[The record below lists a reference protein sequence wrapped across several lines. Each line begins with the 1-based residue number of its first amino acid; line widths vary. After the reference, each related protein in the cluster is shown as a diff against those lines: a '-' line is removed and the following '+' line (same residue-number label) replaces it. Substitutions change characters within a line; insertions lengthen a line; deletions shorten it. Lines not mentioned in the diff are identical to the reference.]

1 MGYYETCAIPK
12 PKTKKKKLLYNGYKE
27 KGERY
32 CAYCG
37 APYAERHEIFPGTGN
52 RQISIREKF
61 QIDVCPSHHKELQD
75 NITDWA
81 QSENRKLK
89 KACQYK
95 WENKLIDAGTE
106 PKSAREAWMMLIGRN
121 YL

>member
-1 MGYYETCAIPK
+1 MGYYEACAIPK
-12 PKTKKKKLLYNGYKE
+12 PKDRKKKLLYNGYKD
-27 KGERY
+27 KKDRV
-32 CAYCG
+32 CAYCKT
-37 APYAERHEIFPGTGN
+37 PFAERHEIFSGSAN

-61 QIDVCPSHHKELQD
+61 QIDVCPAHHKELQD

-95 WENKLIDAGTE
+95 WEKKLIDAGTE
-106 PKSAREAWMMLIGRN
+106 PKSAREAWMILIGRN

>member
-12 PKTKKKKLLYNGYKE
+12 PKSKKKKLLCNGYKNKAE
-27 KGERY
+27 RFCRY
-32 CAYCG
+32 CKK
-37 APYAERHEIFPGTGN
+37 PFAERHEIFPGSAN

-61 QIDVCPSHHKELQD
+61 QIDVCPEHHRELQD

-81 QSENRKLK
+81 QKENRKLK
-89 KACQYK
+89 KACQYI
-95 WENKLIDAGTE
+95 WEKKLIDAGTA
-106 PKSAREAWMMLIGRN
+106 PTSAREAWMMLIGRN